1 MVVYFDD
8 IVVYSDTLEEHAE
21 HLQVVFEVLRDNE
34 LYVKREKCSFAKPE
48 VDFLGHKI
56 RDRTL
61 LMDKAKVQAIAKWEL
76 PTKVTE
82 LRYFLGLTNYY

>member
-1 MVVYFDD
+1 MVYFDD

-56 RDRTL
+56 RDGTL